1 MGREDGSISSQA
13 PKVVPA
19 YELLE
24 RIGEGGS
31 AEVWRGRHRLLGRAA
46 AVKLLRTEDA
56 ISELMRE
63 RFKLEAR
70 AAAALRSPH
79 AVEIYDFGTVDDGT
93 PFLAMELLHG
103 VDLQRLVKRF
113 GPQEPG
119 RTIRLLEQ
127 ACDVLNEAH
136 SCQMVHRDIKPANIF
151 VTRRGDQGD
160 FARVVDFGLVRAIG
174 CDRDEPTTPQNMS
187 GSLAFLPP
195 EVVTAECVGECDVDG
210 RADIYALGCVAYW
223 LLTGEFV
230 FDAPTALA
238 MAAAHAATPP
248 SPPSSAS
255 VQRVPP
261 ELDESVLECLATDP
275 AMRPQTAKE
284 LADRLRAIT
293 VDPPSTPER
302 AHAWWAANLP
312 EVRPAG

>member
-1 MGREDGSISSQA
+1 MRRQGRSISSQA

-19 YELLE
+19 YELIE

-31 AEVWRGRHRLLGRAA
+31 AEVWRAKHELLRREA
-46 AVKLLRTEDA
+46 AVKFLRTEDA
-56 ISELMRE
+56 TSNLMRE

-70 AAAALRSPH
+70 CAAALRSPH
-79 AVEIYDFGTVDDGT
+79 AVEIYDFGITEEGAL
-93 PFLAMELLHG
+93 FLAMELLCG
-103 VDLQRLVKRF
+103 VDLRRLVKQF

-127 ACDVLNEAH
+127 ACHVLHEAH
-136 SCQMVHRDIKPANIF
+136 NQQIVHRDIKPSNIF
-151 VTRRGDQGD
+151 VTRQDRQGD
-160 FARVVDFGLVRAIG
+160 LVKVVDFGLVRAIG
-174 CDRDEPTTPQNMS
+174 CDRNEPTTPQNMS
-187 GSLAFLPP
+187 GSLAFIPP

-223 LLTGEFV
+223 LLTGELV
-230 FDAPTALA
+230 FDAPTAIA
-238 MAAAHAATPP
+238 MAAAHAVNQP
-248 SPPSSAS
+248 SPPSSVSARPLPS
-255 VQRVPP
+255 
-261 ELDESVLECLATDP
+261 ELDECVLDCLAKDP

-284 LADRLRAIT
+284 LAERLRALT
-293 VDPPSTPER
+293 VDPPWTPER